1 MRLAPALFLAVLAF
15 ALSACGRAAPSDQQ
29 MRETFAARRQAFET
43 LKSELC
49 KLRYDLTVNR
59 DPAWTQPQIPLAD
72 EKRLRAELTALGA
85 RNVKYLRGCQLW
97 LEVWSSGVGRDAS
110 YKKYRYGPPLF
121 RIIEVKEP
129 PPKDLNAY
137 LDSRV
142 RIASFEKNIEGDW
155 WIELDHWR

>member
-59 DPAWTQPQIPLAD
+59 DPAWTQPQIPLSD

-129 PPKDLNAY
+129 PPKDLNTY

>member
-15 ALSACGRAAPSDQQ
+15 ALSACGRAAPSAQQ

-59 DPAWTQPQIPLAD
+59 DPAWTQPQIPLSD

-129 PPKDLNAY
+129 PPKDLNTY